1 MKAFLVTV
9 MLLVATHL
17 FSQSIP
23 KFELTKSGVQSV
35 EVIIDSSNTKEIY
48 QKALKWVNETF
59 EKPKSVITRDQ
70 KNKYLRINGF
80 RKNAWLY
87 KSQDKVEII
96 DMEYSFS
103 IAIKDKKVRLRF
115 SIGQFWSENKKT
127 IYDYTAFFNNTGE
140 IKEDYTDAKQSLENS
155 MNEIASSLYYNI
167 R

>member
-1 MKAFLVTV
+1 M
-9 MLLVATHL
+9 
-17 FSQSIP
+17 IP
-23 KFELTKSGVQSV
+23 NYYYHELTKKYVTYFGTLFNDIHIQRTDESL
-35 EVIIDSSNTKEIY
+35 NTIQEFLVPISY
-48 QKALKWVNETF
+48 G
-59 EKPKSVITRDQ
+59 PKDKTIARLDQ
-70 KNKYLRINGF
+70 DPNLDRPF
-80 RKNAWLY
+80 AVLLPRM
-87 KSQDKVEII
+87 SFEII